1 MKNSLLLLSAL
12 CIFCSLSG
20 QIVEKFSSKNWV
32 KMLEES
38 TNDTV
43 ILFGK
48 GTGDLNMK
56 LTFSKKDT
64 ITIYGNPGKG
74 FEFQYKVTDSVI
86 SMTEGGDYK
95 INFINDTL
103 LDMDIF
109 SDTPNDHEVWKHMVF
124 FEENYL
130 LGRLLKTGEISAIND
145 STILA
150 NKIIYPT
157 FFATDFNLFLNWYIP
172 EYRQEKENG
181 ILTFRLILNPEGKMI
196 SCDLIGN
203 ENISKQFASRM
214 TTFISKMTNLWNVP
228 KSGKRY
234 YFDLVM
240 CIWFPTKQESKLQLA
255 FPYFFSKNCRPL
267 QDNKAMMIDEYSTN
281 GYSHIDKQEYE
292 KAIEDFSTA
301 LRYDPAGQNDIY
313 YTRAY
318 AYYRLDKMQEACSDW
333 RMLQSRGEKYAMK
346 LHSKFCNLH

>member
-1 MKNSLLLLSAL
+1 MKNSLLLLSAFF
-12 CIFCSLSG
+12 IFFSLSG
-20 QIVEKFSSKNWV
+20 QIAENFSSKNWV

-48 GTGDLNMK
+48 GTGDLNLK
-56 LTFSKKDT
+56 LTFRKKDT
-64 ITIYGNPGKG
+64 VTFYGNPGKG
-74 FEFQYKVTDSVI
+74 IEFQYKVIDSVI
-86 SMTEGGDYK
+86 SMTKGGDYK

-103 LDMDIF
+103 LDVF
-109 SDTPNDHEVWKHMVF
+109 LATSNDPGEGLHMVF

-130 LGRLLKTGEISAIND
+130 LGRLLKTGEISTIND

-157 FFATDFNLFLNWYIP
+157 FFATDFNMFLNWYIP
-172 EYRQEKENG
+172 DYRQEKENG
-181 ILTFRLILNPEGKMI
+181 ILTFRLTFNPEGKMI
-196 SCDLIGN
+196 LCDLIGS
-203 ENISKQFASRM
+203 ENISKQFASKM
-214 TTFISKMTNLWNVP
+214 TAFISKMTNLWFVP

-240 CIWFPTKQESKLQLA
+240 CVWFPTKQESILQLA
-255 FPYFFSKNCRPL
+255 YPYFFSKNCRPL
-267 QDNKAMMIDEYSTN
+267 PENKAIMIDEYSEN
-281 GYSHIDKQEYE
+281 GYSAIEKQEYT

-301 LRYDPAGQNDIY
+301 LKYNPEGQNDIY

-318 AYYRLDKMQEACSDW
+318 AYYKLKKMKEACSDW
-333 RMLQSRGEKYAMK
+333 RLLKSRGEKYATK
-346 LHSKFCNLH
+346 LHSKFCNNY